1 VANALRLLALPPFA
15 LSALASGELTA
26 GHARAIA
33 GGADPDALARI
44 VIEKGLT
51 VRQAEALARDA
62 GTNAGAKPAPRRPPG
77 KPDDV
82 VALEQ
87 DLTETLGF
95 GVEIAVR
102 EGRGSLRIDF
112 TSLEELD
119 KLCQRL
125 SR

>member
-1 VANALRLLALPPFA
+1 MANALRLLSLPPFA
-15 LSALASGELTA
+15 LGALERGELTA

-33 GGADPDALARI
+33 AGADPDTLARNI
-44 VIEKGLT
+44 IAKLLT
-51 VRQAEALARDA
+51 VRQAEALARPATADV
-62 GTNAGAKPAPRRPPG
+62 GSRPAPRRRAT
-77 KPDDV
+77 KADDV

-95 GVEIAVR
+95 DVDIAVR

-112 TSLEELD
+112 SSLEELD